1 MTIEDGSSDDEFD
14 SVNSS
19 RIARAAAVGGGG
31 SSSGGAT
38 PNSAHH
44 NAHSNAGSSGDNSGQ
59 QAGGLSPGEESAFEI
74 WLHKSVNQPLLSVLP
89 EWVAPNAISVANTLL
104 CWSTFA
110 MGYTAYKYEH
120 AYPALSMWLRLV
132 MSVAVFV
139 SIILDCLDGMQARK
153 TGRTSK
159 LGEVLDHSFDSANVP
174 LLACAVILTV
184 WPDQW
189 TVLISIIGGAM
200 IYNAQLVIYRHHH
213 VFVLPPLTGPAAQA
227 MASGALFL
235 FAFGFRVFNRHSYG
249 VQLFVMVFAI
259 LGNIAQF
266 QNNSFYTKHLLRTP
280 GTIWPHVRFTCVMLL
295 HGLLLPLGYLT
306 QVEYLLSA
314 VCLAYRANGKYVLD
328 TLQNFKPFSAS
339 FTKEMVRRDDQ
350 GWRWECVV
358 FILGLIVVGGLFGRG
373 AKVVDGSLP
382 HEATSVTGIPL
393 LTDSLFHVLLYA
405 FMAMCVG
412 TNLWDLK
419 RAMPALTTK

>member
-1 MTIEDGSSDDEFD
+1 MSRGSVTIEDASDDEFD
-14 SVNSS
+14 SVSS
-19 RIARAAAVGGGG
+19 SSLARAAAGG

-38 PNSAHH
+38 PGSAHH
-44 NAHSNAGSSGDNSGQ
+44 NAHSNAGAAAADNG
-59 QAGGLSPGEESAFEI
+59 AGGLHPGEESAFEV

-110 MGYTAYKYEH
+110 MGYAAYKYEH
-120 AYPALSMWLRLV
+120 AFPSLSMWLRLV
-132 MSVAVFV
+132 MSAAVFV

-184 WPDQW
+184 WPDQY
-189 TVLISIIGGAM
+189 TILISIIGGAL

-227 MASGALFL
+227 MASAAL
-235 FAFGFRVFNRHSYG
+235 FAFAFFFRVFSRHSYG

-266 QNNSFYTKHLLRTP
+266 QNTAFYTKHLLKSQ
-280 GTIWPHVRFTCVMLL
+280 GTIWPHIRFSCVMVL
-295 HGLLLPLGYLT
+295 HGALLLMGYLSH
-306 QVEYLLSA
+306 VEYLLSA

-328 TLQNFKPFSAS
+328 TLQGFRPFSAT
-339 FTKEMVRRDDQ
+339 FTKEQVRRDDA
-350 GWRWECVV
+350 GWRWECIAWIVA
-358 FILGLIVVGGLFGRG
+358 LLVVGALYGTG
-373 AKVVDGSLP
+373 AKAVEGALP
-382 HEATSVTGIPL
+382 HEVTSITGLPL
-393 LTDSLFHVLLYA
+393 LTDSLFHVLLYG

-412 TNLWDLK
+412 LNLWDLK
-419 RAMPALTTK
+419 RAMPALTAK